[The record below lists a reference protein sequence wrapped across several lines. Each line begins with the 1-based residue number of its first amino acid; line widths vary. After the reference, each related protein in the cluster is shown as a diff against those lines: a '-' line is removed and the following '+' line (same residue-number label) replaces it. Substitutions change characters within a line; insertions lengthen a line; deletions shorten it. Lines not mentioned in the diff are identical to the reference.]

1 MVDVVGFGALN
12 FDRLFK
18 VEKIAESGTEVNVID
33 EKGSPGGSAANTI
46 YGLAKLG
53 IGCGFVGAAG
63 DDSEGRSILDDFKE
77 VGVDTSQIRVV
88 EEARTGIVIGF
99 VDDKGERA
107 LYVSPGANSRI
118 RKEDVDM
125 DYLGNCKIVHMS
137 SFVDQEQFEIQRE
150 ICESLAG
157 RVRISI
163 CPGALYSRKGMNQL
177 EPILGCSDIVFLN
190 GKEMEELT
198 GKPYVE
204 GSRDL
209 LELTQG
215 IVAVTLGKE
224 GCYVMDKE
232 GEYTVPSEPK
242 EAVDT
247 TGAGDSFATGFLYG
261 ILSNK
266 NPEQCG
272 RIGNIVASKCIESI
286 GARTRLPTSE
296 EIQSSTDFPK

>member
-53 IGCGFVGAAG
+53 VDCGFVGAAG
-63 DDSEGRSILDDFKE
+63 DDSEGKSILNDFKE
-77 VGVDTSQIRVV
+77 VGVDTSRIRVV
-88 EEARTGIVIGF
+88 DEPRTGIVIGF

-107 LYVSPGANSRI
+107 LYVSPGANSKI

-125 DYLGNCKIVHMS
+125 DYLGSSKIVHMS
-137 SFVDQEQFEIQRE
+137 SFVDQKQFEIQKE
-150 ICESLAG
+150 TCESLAG
-157 RVRISI
+157 QVKISI
-163 CPGALYSRKGMNQL
+163 CPGALYARRGMSQL
-177 EPILGCSDIVFLN
+177 NPILGCSDIVFLN
-190 GKEMEELT
+190 RKETEELT
-198 GKPYVE
+198 GKDYVE
-204 GSRDL
+204 GSKDL

-215 IVAVTLGKE
+215 IVAVTLGDE
-224 GCYVMDKE
+224 GCYVIDKE
-232 GEYTVPSEPK
+232 GEYTVPSAPK

-261 ILSNK
+261 ILLNK

-272 RIGNIVASKCIESI
+272 KIGNIVASKSIESI
-286 GARTRLPTSE
+286 GARTCLPTVE